1 MYKAEVI
8 ERPSRKIVQFILLAL
23 RTVYKYINISKRNSI
38 ENLGFI
44 IRKKIQLR
52 IRVNIKHTTMHDNH
66 LSPKTIVKSFKNTYF
81 KRASL

>member
-38 ENLGFI
+38 ENLGFF

-52 IRVNIKHTTMHDNH
+52 IRVNIKHTAMHD
-66 LSPKTIVKSFKNTYF
+66 I
-81 KRASL
+81 

>member
-38 ENLGFI
+38 ENLGFF

-52 IRVNIKHTTMHDNH
+52 IRVNIKLKHTTMHD
-66 LSPKTIVKSFKNTYF
+66 I
-81 KRASL
+81 

>member
-38 ENLGFI
+38 ENLGFFY
-44 IRKKIQLR
+44 KKKDTIANSSR
-52 IRVNIKHTTMHDNH
+52 PCMTFEFVRSSFAEDN
-66 LSPKTIVKSFKNTYF
+66 
-81 KRASL
+81 R

>member
-38 ENLGFI
+38 ENLGFF

-52 IRVNIKHTTMHDNH
+52 IRFNIKHTTMHD
-66 LSPKTIVKSFKNTYF
+66 I
-81 KRASL
+81 

>member
-38 ENLGFI
+38 ENLGFFL

-52 IRVNIKHTTMHDNH
+52 IRVNIKHTTMHD
-66 LSPKTIVKSFKNTYF
+66 I
-81 KRASL
+81 

>member
-38 ENLGFI
+38 ENLGFF

-52 IRVNIKHTTMHDNH
+52 IRVNIKHTTMHD
-66 LSPKTIVKSFKNTYF
+66 I
-81 KRASL
+81 

>member
-38 ENLGFI
+38 ENLGFFF

-52 IRVNIKHTTMHDNH
+52 IRVNIKHTTMHD
-66 LSPKTIVKSFKNTYF
+66 I
-81 KRASL
+81 

>member
-38 ENLGFI
+38 ENLGFF

-52 IRVNIKHTTMHDNH
+52 IRFNIKHTAMHD
-66 LSPKTIVKSFKNTYF
+66 I
-81 KRASL
+81 

>member
-8 ERPSRKIVQFILLAL
+8 KRPSRKIVQFILLAL

-38 ENLGFI
+38 ENLGFF

-52 IRVNIKHTTMHDNH
+52 IRFNIKHTTMHD
-66 LSPKTIVKSFKNTYF
+66 I
-81 KRASL
+81 